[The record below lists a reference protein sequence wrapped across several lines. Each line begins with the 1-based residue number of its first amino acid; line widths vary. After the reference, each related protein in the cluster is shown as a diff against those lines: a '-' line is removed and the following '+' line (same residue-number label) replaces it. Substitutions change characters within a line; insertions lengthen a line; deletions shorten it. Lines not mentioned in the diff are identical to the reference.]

1 MSRYIDADALINDV
15 ISEWGTDPK
24 YCESNDI
31 DGIKAYTDSLILER
45 ITKQPTVDAV
55 QVVRCGEC
63 KWAEVDAW
71 WTYCKL
77 GHKEDTTNSI
87 IYTCTHDFY
96 CADGERRTDEQQT

>member
-1 MSRYIDADALINDV
+1 MNCAFGIFVEAKLTLDAM
-15 ISEWGTDPK
+15 
-24 YCESNDI
+24 
-31 DGIKAYTDSLILER
+31 
-45 ITKQPTVDAV
+45 PTVDAV
-55 QVVRCGEC
+55 PVVRCKDC

-96 CADGERRTDEQQT
+96 CADGERRTDGE